1 MPTNKHAQ
9 KVHDGRVALIT
20 GAASGLGQAYAV
32 RLAEDGA
39 RIIAVDINGAEDTVA
54 QVKKAGADVLAL
66 QCDVSDP
73 TSVDEMFNAAREFG
87 DADVLINNAGIYP
100 FAMIDDM
107 KFDEWRK
114 VVSVNLDSMFL
125 LTQGVLP
132 AMRAK
137 NWGRVICMS
146 SGMFHM
152 GSPGAAHYV
161 ASKGGVIG
169 FVRALA
175 PELGPSGITINGIA
189 PSLTRTAGTKGPDF
203 GGADLFPMIANM
215 QSIKRTQVPDDIS
228 GVVSF
233 LVSDDARFITGQTLV
248 VDGGLART

>member
-1 MPTNKHAQ
+1 MSVQQQARKIHQ
-9 KVHDGRVALIT
+9 GRTALIT

-32 RLAEDGA
+32 RLAADGA
-39 RIIAVDINGAEDTVA
+39 RIIAVDINGADDTVA
-54 QVKKAGADVLAL
+54 QVKETGMDVLAL

-73 TSVDEMFNAAREFG
+73 TSVSDMLSAAREFG
-87 DADVLINNAGIYP
+87 NPDVLINNAGIYP

-107 KFDEWRK
+107 TFAEWRR
-114 VVSVNLDSMFL
+114 VISVNLDSMFL

-132 AMRAK
+132 AMRAQ

-146 SGMFHM
+146 SGMFHL

-169 FVRALA
+169 FVRSLA

-189 PSLTRTAGTKGPDF
+189 PSLTRTAGTDGDDF

-215 QSIKRTQVPDDIS
+215 QSIKRTQLPDDIS